1 MTMISSNWGGCKAV
15 AAALLLG
22 TTSVATAG
30 LASLAL
36 VPAPASAQ
44 EAGTAN
50 INISPRRV
58 IFTPNERTAAVY
70 VFNQGSAPVLVD
82 VSLVDNVML
91 PDGEIVAVETGA
103 RRDTPEFATAAQR
116 LRSAKELL
124 LATPSRLSIPPGE
137 GRTVRLRA
145 SMPDDGTA
153 REWRTHLTVATV
165 PSRTTGL
172 TAERAAD
179 LEPGELSFL
188 VETTFGISSPLIVRN
203 GAPDGS
209 ARFGTIALGEAS
221 AADQANGVAAVLT
234 VPVGRTGEKSLYGN
248 VEVRAGAGRNAE
260 LLGVARGIGVYA
272 EQDERLV
279 RIPLTRKPAA
289 GEALTIRFS
298 DEEAGA
304 EKLLL
309 TDTYVAP

>member
-1 MTMISSNWGGCKAV
+1 MTRMVWDWSSCKAL
-15 AAALLLG
+15 AAALLLA
-22 TTSVATAG
+22 TTGG

-36 VPAPASAQ
+36 APAAASAQ

-70 VFNQGSAPVLVD
+70 VFNQGAAPVLVD
-82 VSLVDNVML
+82 VSLIDNVML

-103 RRDTPEFATAAQR
+103 RRDTPEFAAAAQR
-116 LRSAKELL
+116 LRSAKELV
-124 LATPSRLSIPPGE
+124 LATPSRLSIPAGE

-172 TAERAAD
+172 TAERAAE

-188 VETTFGISSPLIVRN
+188 VETTFGISIPLIVRN
-203 GAPDGS
+203 GAPEAA
-209 ARFGTIALGEAS
+209 ARFGAFSLAEPS
-221 AADQANGVAAVLT
+221 AADQANGVATVLN

-248 VEVRAGAGRNAE
+248 LEVRAGPGRNAE
-260 LLGVARGIGVYA
+260 LLGIARGIGVYA

-289 GEALTIRFS
+289 GEALTVRFS
-298 DEEAGA
+298 DEESGA

-309 TDTYVAP
+309 TDTYIAP

>member
-1 MTMISSNWGGCKAV
+1 MTRTCWNRDGLTALS
-15 AAALLLG
+15 AALLIA
-22 TTSVATAG
+22 ATGG
-30 LASLAL
+30 LASLAIA
-36 VPAPASAQ
+36 PAPASAQ
-44 EAGTAN
+44 EAAAAN

-91 PDGEIVAVETGA
+91 PDGEIVAVEAGS
-103 RRDTPEFATAAQR
+103 RRDTPEFAAAAER
-116 LRSAKELL
+116 LRSAKELV

-145 SMPDDGTA
+145 SMPDESAA

-172 TAERAAD
+172 TAERAAE
-179 LEPGELSFL
+179 LAPGELSFL
-188 VETTFGISSPLIVRN
+188 VETTFGISIPLIVRN
-203 GAPDGS
+203 GAPEAA
-209 ARFGTIALGEAS
+209 ARFGAFSLAEPS

-234 VPVGRTGEKSLYGN
+234 VPVGRSGEKSLYGN
-248 VEVRAGAGRNAE
+248 VEVRAGSGRNAE
-260 LLGVARGIGVYA
+260 LLGLARGIGVYA

-289 GEALTIRFS
+289 GEALTIRLS
-298 DEEAGA
+298 DEEGGT

-309 TDTYVAP
+309 TDTYIAP

>member
-1 MTMISSNWGGCKAV
+1 MTRMVRDWSSGKTL

-22 TTSVATAG
+22 TAGGLTSF
-30 LASLAL
+30 AL
-36 VPAPASAQ
+36 APAAAAQ
-44 EAGTAN
+44 EAGAAN

-70 VFNQGSAPVLVD
+70 VFNQGAAPVLVD
-82 VSLVDNVML
+82 VSLIDNVML

-103 RRDTPEFATAAQR
+103 RRDTPEFAAAAQR
-116 LRSAKELL
+116 LRSAKELV
-124 LATPSRLSIPPGE
+124 LATPSRLSIPAGE

-145 SMPDDGTA
+145 SMPDDGSA
-153 REWRTHLTVATV
+153 HEWRTHLTVATV

-172 TAERAAD
+172 TAERAAE

-188 VETTFGISSPLIVRN
+188 VETTFGISIPLIVRN
-203 GAPDGS
+203 GATEAA
-209 ARFGTIALGEAS
+209 ARFGAFSLAEPLAS
-221 AADQANGVAAVLT
+221 DKANGVAAVLT
-234 VPVGRTGEKSLYGN
+234 VPLGRTGEKSLYGN
-248 VEVRAGAGRNAE
+248 VEVRAGTGRNAE
-260 LLGVARGIGVYA
+260 LLGLARGIGVYA

-279 RIPLTRKPAA
+279 RIPLTRKPTP

-298 DEEAGA
+298 DEEGGA

-309 TDTYVAP
+309 TDTYIAP

>member
-1 MTMISSNWGGCKAV
+1 MALISSNRGRGKAL
-15 AAALLLG
+15 AAALMLG
-22 TTSVATAG
+22 TSAAMT
-30 LASLAL
+30 SLAL
-36 VPAPASAQ
+36 PEPARAQ
-44 EAGTAN
+44 EAAAAN

-70 VFNQGSAPVLVD
+70 VFNQGTAPVLVD
-82 VSLVDNVML
+82 VSLVDNVMM

-103 RRDTPEFATAAQR
+103 RRDTPEFAAASER
-116 LRSAKELL
+116 LRSAKDLV

-145 SMPDDGTA
+145 SMPDEGTA

-172 TAERAAD
+172 TAERAAE

-188 VETTFGISSPLIVRN
+188 VETTFGISIPLIVRN
-203 GAPDGS
+203 GAPE
-209 ARFGTIALGEAS
+209 AVPRFGTMALGEAS
-221 AADQANGVAAVLT
+221 AADAANGVAAVLT

-248 VEVRAGAGRNAE
+248 LEVRAGTGRNAE
-260 LLGVARGIGVYA
+260 LLGLARGIGVYA

-289 GEALTIRFS
+289 GEALTVRFS
-298 DEEAGA
+298 DEEGGT

-309 TDTYVAP
+309 TDTYIAP

>member
-1 MTMISSNWGGCKAV
+1 MTRMVRDWSSCKAL

-22 TTSVATAG
+22 TTGG
-30 LASLAL
+30 LTSFVL
-36 VPAPASAQ
+36 VPAAASAQ
-44 EAGTAN
+44 EAGAAN

-82 VSLVDNVML
+82 VSLIDNVML

-103 RRDTPEFATAAQR
+103 RRDTPEFAAAAQR
-116 LRSAKELL
+116 LRSAKDLV
-124 LATPSRLSIPPGE
+124 LATPSRLNIPAGE

-172 TAERAAD
+172 TADRAAE

-188 VETTFGISSPLIVRN
+188 VETTFGISIPLIVRN
-203 GAPDGS
+203 GAPEAA
-209 ARFGTIALGEAS
+209 ARFGAFSLAEAS
-221 AADQANGVAAVLT
+221 AADQANGVAAVLN
-234 VPVGRTGEKSLYGN
+234 VPVGRSGEKSLYGN
-248 VEVRAGAGRNAE
+248 VEVRAGTGRNAE
-260 LLGVARGIGVYA
+260 LLGLARGIGVYA

-279 RIPLTRKPAA
+279 RIPLVRKPAA
-289 GEALTIRFS
+289 GEALTIRLS
-298 DEEAGA
+298 DEEGGA

-309 TDTYVAP
+309 TDTYIAP

>member
-1 MTMISSNWGGCKAV
+1 MVWDWCGCKAL
-15 AAALLLG
+15 AAALLLA
-22 TTSVATAG
+22 TTGG

-36 VPAPASAQ
+36 APAAASAQ

-82 VSLVDNVML
+82 VSLIDNVML

-103 RRDTPEFATAAQR
+103 RRDTPEFAAAAQR
-116 LRSAKELL
+116 LRSAKELV
-124 LATPSRLSIPPGE
+124 LATPSRLNIPAGE

-172 TAERAAD
+172 TADRAAE

-188 VETTFGISSPLIVRN
+188 VETTFGISIPLIVRN
-203 GAPDGS
+203 GAPEAA
-209 ARFGTIALGEAS
+209 ARFGAFSLAEPS
-221 AADQANGVAAVLT
+221 AADRANGVATVLN

-248 VEVRAGAGRNAE
+248 LEVRAGPGRNAE
-260 LLGVARGIGVYA
+260 LLGIARGIGVYA

-289 GEALTIRFS
+289 GEALTVRFS
-298 DEEAGA
+298 DEESGT

-309 TDTYVAP
+309 TDTYIAP

>member
-1 MTMISSNWGGCKAV
+1 MKKIDWNWGSCRAL

-22 TTSVATAG
+22 STGG
-30 LASLAL
+30 LTSLAF

-44 EAGTAN
+44 QAAAAN

-103 RRDTPEFATAAQR
+103 RRDTPEFAAAAQR
-116 LRSAKELL
+116 LRSAKDLV

-145 SMPDDGTA
+145 AMPDETTP

-172 TAERAAD
+172 TAERAAE

-188 VETTFGISSPLIVRN
+188 VETTFGISIPLIVRN
-203 GAPDGS
+203 GAPEAV
-209 ARFGTIALGEAS
+209 ARFGAFSMTDPS

-234 VPVGRTGEKSLYGN
+234 VPVGRTGEKSLYGK

-260 LLGVARGIGVYA
+260 LLGLARGIGVYA
-272 EQDERLV
+272 EQDERIV

-289 GEALTIRFS
+289 GEALTIRLS
-298 DEEAGA
+298 DEEGGA

-309 TDTYVAP
+309 TDTYIAP

>member
-1 MTMISSNWGGCKAV
+1 MTRMVWDWSSGKAL

-22 TTSVATAG
+22 TTSG
-30 LASLAL
+30 LTSFALA
-36 VPAPASAQ
+36 PAAASAQ
-44 EAGTAN
+44 ETGAAN

-82 VSLVDNVML
+82 VSLIDNVML

-103 RRDTPEFATAAQR
+103 RRDTPEFAAAAQR
-116 LRSAKELL
+116 LRSAKDLV
-124 LATPSRLSIPPGE
+124 LATPSRLSIPAGE

-172 TAERAAD
+172 TADRAAE

-188 VETTFGISSPLIVRN
+188 VETTFGISIPLIVRN
-203 GAPDGS
+203 GAPEAA
-209 ARFGTIALGEAS
+209 ARFGAFSQAEPS
-221 AADQANGVAAVLT
+221 AADQANGVATVLN

-248 VEVRAGAGRNAE
+248 LEVRAGPGRNAE
-260 LLGVARGIGVYA
+260 LLGIARGIGVYA

-289 GEALTIRFS
+289 GEALTVRFS
-298 DEEAGA
+298 DEESGT

-309 TDTYVAP
+309 TDTYIAP

>member
-1 MTMISSNWGGCKAV
+1 MTGMVWDWCGCKAL
-15 AAALLLG
+15 AAALLLA
-22 TTSVATAG
+22 TTGG

-36 VPAPASAQ
+36 APAAARAQ

-82 VSLVDNVML
+82 VSLIDNVML

-103 RRDTPEFATAAQR
+103 RRDTPEFAAASQR
-116 LRSAKELL
+116 LRSAKELV
-124 LATPSRLSIPPGE
+124 LATPSRLNIPAGE

-172 TAERAAD
+172 TADRAAA
-179 LEPGELSFL
+179 LAPGELSFL
-188 VETTFGISSPLIVRN
+188 VATTFAISIPRIVRN
-203 GAPDGS
+203 GAPEAA
-209 ARFGTIALGEAS
+209 ARFGAFSLAEPS
-221 AADQANGVAAVLT
+221 AADRANGVATVLN

-248 VEVRAGAGRNAE
+248 LEVRAGPGRNAE
-260 LLGVARGIGVYA
+260 LLGIARGIGVYA

-289 GEALTIRFS
+289 GEALTVRFS
-298 DEEAGA
+298 DEESGT

-309 TDTYVAP
+309 TDTYIAP

>member
-1 MTMISSNWGGCKAV
+1 MTRMVWDWSSCKAL
-15 AAALLLG
+15 AAALLLA
-22 TTSVATAG
+22 TTGG

-36 VPAPASAQ
+36 APAAASAQ

-82 VSLVDNVML
+82 VSLIDNVML

-103 RRDTPEFATAAQR
+103 RRDTPEFAAAAQR
-116 LRSAKELL
+116 LRSAKELV
-124 LATPSRLSIPPGE
+124 LATPSRLNIPAGE

-172 TAERAAD
+172 TADRAAE

-188 VETTFGISSPLIVRN
+188 VETTFGISIPLIVRN
-203 GAPDGS
+203 GAPEAA
-209 ARFGTIALGEAS
+209 ARFGAFSLAEPS
-221 AADQANGVAAVLT
+221 AADQANGVATVLN

-248 VEVRAGAGRNAE
+248 LEVRAGPGRNAE
-260 LLGVARGIGVYA
+260 LLGIARGIGVYA

-289 GEALTIRFS
+289 GEALTVRFS
-298 DEEAGA
+298 DEESGT

-309 TDTYVAP
+309 TDTYIAP